1 MHLKQRIKAFV
12 ELGTILR
19 EMARIDLDINH
30 ENNAHQEIVDVIKY
44 AKAENSWFTEE
55 NIQFALKSWSD
66 ALSEENLNLWI
77 NNYDLME
84 TSPKQIAIIMAGN
97 IPLVGFHDFLSVLIS
112 GNKVLIKLA
121 SNDKRLL
128 PFIAQ
133 QLIAINPEFED
144 LIKLTEGKISNF
156 EAVIATGSNNT
167 ARYFEH
173 YFEKYPHII
182 RKNRNSIAVL
192 SNDDTT
198 EDLERLAN
206 DIFRYFGLGCRNVS
220 KLYVPKDYDFAKL
233 FQALYKWKDIIYN
246 NKYMNNYDYNKAVYL
261 MDSMNLLDNEFIL
274 LKEDTNFSSPIAV
287 LFYENYDSMES
298 LRNELIKENEN
309 IQVVVSKIKIEG
321 AVNFGM
327 TQTPQLW
334 DYADGVDTIAFLT
347 ALA

>member
-334 DYADGVDTIAFLT
+334 DYADGVDTIEFLRK
-347 ALA
+347 L

>member
-261 MDSMNLLDNEFIL
+261 MDSMKLLDNEFIL

-334 DYADGVDTIAFLT
+334 DYADGVDTIEFLRK
-347 ALA
+347 L